1 VGARGS
7 KSVAKARGSSSV
19 VKERGR
25 GVWWEQGEAA
35 VW

>member
-25 GVWWEQGEAA
+25 GGWWEQGEAA